1 MAGTCIPPVCGG
13 YRWCSQPSPAGW
25 KYSPRMRGL
34 SEVFDLIQ
42 KGTDVFPPHAG
53 VIGHPHGYLLH
64 SVSIPPACGGYRLRE
79 AKTPP
84 RQGYSPRVRGLSVTF
99 WQLVKHFCVF
109 PPHAGVIGV
118 CWRSLNIVSS
128 IPPACGG
135 YRAGFPSVGQLLLY
149 SPRERGLS
157 VPDSCFR
164 QWIKVFPPHAGVIGT
179 TRSEWTPVMSIPPA
193 CGGIDIKTAMVGLL
207 LCAPTSRWDF
217 LQSRKVTFFRIT
229 HILSNL
235 AGCNQ
240 QRPYVDKFMP

>member
-1 MAGTCIPPVCGG
+1 MRGLSAGFALLHRAAVVFPPSAGVIGATFPDYMAGTCIPPVCGG

-109 PPHAGVIGV
+109 PPHAGVIGENGNLHKNV
-118 CWRSLNIVSS
+118 FC
-128 IPPACGG
+128 IPPVCGG
-135 YRAGFPSVGQLLLY
+135 YR
-149 SPRERGLS
+149 PRLS
-157 VPDSCFR
+157 
-164 QWIKVFPPHAGVIGT
+164 KA
-179 TRSEWTPVMSIPPA
+179 
-193 CGGIDIKTAMVGLL
+193 K
-207 LCAPTSRWDF
+207 
-217 LQSRKVTFFRIT
+217 
-229 HILSNL
+229 
-235 AGCNQ
+235 
-240 QRPYVDKFMP
+240 

>member
-1 MAGTCIPPVCGG
+1 MCGGYRVIKPSISPLTAYSPRVRGLSEQRFRIIWLERVFPPCAGVIGGALNRHPLAGSIPPVCGG
-13 YRWCSQPSPAGW
+13 YRSCCPRLPAGW

-109 PPHAGVIGV
+109 PPHAGVIGENGNLHKNV
-118 CWRSLNIVSS
+118 FC
-128 IPPACGG
+128 IPPVCGG
-135 YRAGFPSVGQLLLY
+135 YR
-149 SPRERGLS
+149 PRLS
-157 VPDSCFR
+157 
-164 QWIKVFPPHAGVIGT
+164 KA
-179 TRSEWTPVMSIPPA
+179 
-193 CGGIDIKTAMVGLL
+193 K
-207 LCAPTSRWDF
+207 
-217 LQSRKVTFFRIT
+217 
-229 HILSNL
+229 
-235 AGCNQ
+235 
-240 QRPYVDKFMP
+240 